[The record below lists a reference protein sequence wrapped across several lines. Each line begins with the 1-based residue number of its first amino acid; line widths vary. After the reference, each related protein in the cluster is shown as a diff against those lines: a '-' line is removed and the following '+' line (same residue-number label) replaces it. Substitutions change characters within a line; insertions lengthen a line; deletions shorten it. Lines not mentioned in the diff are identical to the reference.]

1 MSDYISS
8 KKLKFVYA
16 AEDCT
21 SVISKIT
28 YNTRSNNFTGFVP
41 PLKGGLPQINTFST
55 ESFAELQHW
64 FSTVSMSHL
73 LNAHMI
79 QPATST
85 SDSCAPF
92 LLSAYG
98 TDNCFTAQDI
108 VLRWVNI
115 VNECT
120 KNGAKLVG
128 FATDCDS
135 RYLRSIRLLMGFF
148 SNMPKQQFHQHENA
162 FHVDIPQDSV
172 HICTKLWNR
181 ILSSTTTILIGD
193 QAVTVD
199 HLLQLIKS
207 SSKASHNLVKS
218 DVIPKDRQNYQSC
231 EKISSEAAFNA
242 LSSVPNSRATQIYL
256 QIIRNIRLAFISTET
271 KYIDRIYYAWLNV
284 FIVRFWYTWFTKTTK
299 NELDSILNQR
309 NYIKQNIRTST
320 KRQYFMA
327 HPALFSIEIN
337 SHTLVYIALLV
348 IQCQLPEECLNVSLF
363 NSQSC
368 EREFRLCR
376 SMSGPFSSIVNFTVE
391 QFIQR
396 VKKLSSDADF
406 LFPSHHKHSKIVHTG
421 QNTSSDMP
429 LKIEMIEASI
439 LQTYSDATRLMCEVN
454 IYHRNDIPTLDE
466 LSRITRLQLQKLQI
480 ADYSIPSENET
491 DLSSDSDDGIEDE
504 EENTF
509 EDESDDDD
517 SIRDDEDLSN
527 NVLNVS
533 GMTYQGMRVFDS
545 INPNLAKPYF
555 VLNINGTKKY
565 LHKQTAIWLLS
576 NDKPTLPS
584 DRLKRVM
591 TNKQS

>member
-1 MSDYISS
+1 M
-8 KKLKFVYA
+8 
-16 AEDCT
+16 
-21 SVISKIT
+21 
-28 YNTRSNNFTGFVP
+28 
-41 PLKGGLPQINTFST
+41 
-55 ESFAELQHW
+55 
-64 FSTVSMSHL
+64 
-73 LNAHMI
+73 
-79 QPATST
+79 
-85 SDSCAPF
+85 
-92 LLSAYG
+92 
-98 TDNCFTAQDI
+98 
-108 VLRWVNI
+108 
-115 VNECT
+115 
-120 KNGAKLVG
+120 
-128 FATDCDS
+128 
-135 RYLRSIRLLMGFF
+135 
-148 SNMPKQQFHQHENA
+148 
-162 FHVDIPQDSV
+162 
-172 HICTKLWNR
+172 
-181 ILSSTTTILIGD
+181 LSSTTTMLIGD

-207 SSKASHNLVKS
+207 SSKMSHNLVKS

-242 LSSVPNSRATQIYL
+242 LTSVPNSRATQIYL

-299 NELDSILNQR
+299 NELDSILNQC

-320 KRQYFMA
+320 KRQYFMT

-396 VKKLSSDADF
+396 VKKLSYLHSIKYRNSNDHTTRSDANF

-439 LQTYSDATRLMCEVN
+439 LQAYSDATRLMCEVN
-454 IYHRNDIPTLDE
+454 IYHRNDIPALDE
-466 LSRITRLQLQKLQI
+466 LSRINRLQLQKLQI

-527 NVLNVS
+527 NVLNAS

-545 INPNLAKPYF
+545 INPNLAKSYF

-565 LHKQTAIWLLS
+565 LHKQTAVWLLS
-576 NDKPTLPS
+576 NDKPTLSS

>member
-1 MSDYISS
+1 M
-8 KKLKFVYA
+8 
-16 AEDCT
+16 
-21 SVISKIT
+21 
-28 YNTRSNNFTGFVP
+28 
-41 PLKGGLPQINTFST
+41 
-55 ESFAELQHW
+55 
-64 FSTVSMSHL
+64 
-73 LNAHMI
+73 
-79 QPATST
+79 
-85 SDSCAPF
+85 
-92 LLSAYG
+92 
-98 TDNCFTAQDI
+98 
-108 VLRWVNI
+108 
-115 VNECT
+115 
-120 KNGAKLVG
+120 
-128 FATDCDS
+128 
-135 RYLRSIRLLMGFF
+135 
-148 SNMPKQQFHQHENA
+148 
-162 FHVDIPQDSV
+162 
-172 HICTKLWNR
+172 
-181 ILSSTTTILIGD
+181 LIGD

-207 SSKASHNLVKS
+207 SLKMSHNLVKS
-218 DVIPKDRQNYQSC
+218 DIIPKDRQNYQSC

-242 LSSVPNSRATQIYL
+242 LTSVPSSRATQIYL

-271 KYIDRIYYAWLNV
+271 KYIDHIYYAWLNV

-320 KRQYFMA
+320 KRQYFMT
-327 HPALFSIEIN
+327 HSALFSIEIN
-337 SHTLVYIALLV
+337 SHTLAYIALLV

-396 VKKLSSDADF
+396 VKKLSYLHSIKYRNNNDHTTRSDANF
-406 LFPSHHKHSKIVHTG
+406 LVPSHHKHSKIVHTG

-439 LQTYSDATRLMCEVN
+439 LQAYSDATRRMCEVN

-545 INPNLAKPYF
+545 INPNLAKSYF

-565 LHKQTAIWLLS
+565 LHKQAVVWLLS
-576 NDKPTLPS
+576 NDKPTLSS